1 MSQLEMA
8 GICRGS
14 YRDAVAELSVI
25 VDKYYAK
32 ASKDLCSAI
41 LADVELAIECCD
53 WYTPPTSCLFLPL
66 LPASFCL
73 SYASP

>member
-25 VDKYYAK
+25 VDQYYAK

-53 WYTPPTSCLFLPL
+53 W
-66 LPASFCL
+66 
-73 SYASP
+73 